1 MITESLAIGAN
12 IIGYWKNNPGE
23 TFNAYVSFGSF
34 NAETSQDQFG
44 VNDSSI
50 FFYFPGGVADM
61 EEEYLNES
69 SEDFVI
75 KEFEEVG
82 NITAEA
88 IYTPNQLREIEASE
102 DQGITAIA
110 TELFARGITSHIDQ
124 TGGFNMVGR
133 VQFDEEEDYPY
144 LTFTAECLALVG
156 SEEEEGKIIAEFTT
170 FLENGEAIVNARL
183 IATTIIS
190 ALEAFSPFRED
201 NDDLVC
207 GGCGTDNMT
216 VNDGELT
223 IQAGTFLEFT
233 CTDCLNAQEAN

>member
-1 MITESLAIGAN
+1 MITE
-12 IIGYWKNNPGE
+12 
-23 TFNAYVSFGSF
+23 F
-34 NAETSQDQFG
+34 
-44 VNDSSI
+44 
-50 FFYFPGGVADM
+50 
-61 EEEYLNES
+61 
-69 SEDFVI
+69 
-75 KEFEEVG
+75 
-82 NITAEA
+82 
-88 IYTPNQLREIEASE
+88 TPNQLREIEASE

-110 TELFARGITSHIDQ
+110 EELSAHSITSHIDQ

-144 LTFTAECLALVG
+144 LAFTAEFLAIVG
-156 SEEEEGKIIAEFTT
+156 SEEEEGKIIAEFAPVW
-170 FLENGEAIVNARL
+170 ENGKIILNAYL
-183 IATTIIS
+183 IATTIAS

-207 GGCGTDNMT
+207 GSCGSDNMT